1 MESCSGFVPEF
12 ARKNTR
18 GKTISI
24 VCLEIAPE
32 YRGMGIVSAPGYF
45 VIQKALYFVILRQ
58 LAQVRG
64 YKQRDYITICTT
76 NLGLSNR

>member
-1 MESCSGFVPEF
+1 MKENILIDKSIDFG
-12 ARKNTR
+12 AR
-18 GKTISI
+18 I
-24 VCLEIAPE
+24 VKLHR
-32 YRGMGIVSAPGYF
+32 YLLSAPGYF